1 VHRLRVGIVGI
12 GQTKFGKL
20 SDSSS
25 RELVADAFKEALADA
40 GLARKDISTL
50 IVCSGTHYDKQRS
63 PAGIMAEYLG
73 VNPTPTF
80 HVEAACASSG
90 VGVRVGWSMIQA
102 GLHDIVAVVGFQK
115 MMELDAAEVQD
126 VMSRSGDVMWE
137 SPFGPT
143 MPAYYAMHAR
153 AHMKRYGTTEEQL
166 ALVSVKNHK
175 YGAKN
180 PYAMF
185 QKELTVEDVLKSR
198 VVASPLK
205 LYDCC
210 ANADGATCVILA
222 REKLARKFTDAPVWV
237 AGLGLASSPMSL
249 TSRSEFASF
258 QCTVQAARQAYKMA
272 KVTAH
277 DLDVAEVHD
286 SFTSAEIVNYED
298 LGFCRRGDGGKMIQD
313 GQTHIGGKIPVN
325 VDGGLLAKGHP
336 VGATGAAHIIAIA
349 KQLRNEAGQNQ
360 VPKAK
365 IGLAHNIGGIGMYA
379 VCTVLRAS

>member
-1 VHRLRVGIVGI
+1 MGVGH
-12 GQTKFGKL
+12 TPFGKL

-25 RELVADAFKEALADA
+25 RELVADAFREALSDA

-50 IVCSGTHYDKQRS
+50 IVCSGSHYDRQRS
-63 PAGIMAEYLG
+63 PAGIMAEYVGL
-73 VNPTPTF
+73 NPTPTL

-102 GLHDIVAVVGFQK
+102 GLHDTVAVVGFQK
-115 MMELDAAEVQD
+115 MTELDAAEIQD

-153 AHMKRYGTTEEQL
+153 AHMKRYGTTEEQF

-175 YGAKN
+175 YGATN
-180 PYAMF
+180 PLAMF
-185 QKELTVEDVLKSR
+185 RKELTVEDVLKSR

-205 LYDCC
+205 LLDCC
-210 ANADGATCVILA
+210 ANADGAACVIMA
-222 REKLARKFTDAPVWV
+222 GEKFARKTTDNPVWI

-258 QCTVQAARQAYKMA
+258 ECSVHAVKQAYKMA
-272 KVTAH
+272 KVTAR

-286 SFTSAEIVNYED
+286 SFTSAEIIDYED
-298 LGFCRRGDGGKMIQD
+298 LGFCRKGMGGKLIQD
-313 GQTHIGGKIPVN
+313 GQTSIGGRIPVN

-336 VGATGAAHIIAIA
+336 VGATGASHIISIV
-349 KQLRNEAGQNQ
+349 KQLRNQAGPNQ
-360 VPKAK
+360 VPKASV
-365 IGLAHNIGGIGMYA
+365 GLAHNIGGIGMYA
-379 VCTVLRAS
+379 VCTVLRAT

>member
-1 VHRLRVGIVGI
+1 MGVGH
-12 GQTKFGKL
+12 TPFGKL

-25 RELVADAFKEALADA
+25 RELVADAFREALSDA

-50 IVCSGTHYDKQRS
+50 IVCSGSHYDRQRS
-63 PAGIMAEYLG
+63 PAGIMAEYVGL
-73 VNPTPTF
+73 NPTPTL

-102 GLHDIVAVVGFQK
+102 GLHDTVAVVGFQK
-115 MMELDAAEVQD
+115 MTELEAAEIQD

-153 AHMKRYGTTEEQL
+153 AHMKRYGTTEEQF

-175 YGAKN
+175 YGATN
-180 PYAMF
+180 PLAMF
-185 QKELTVEDVLKSR
+185 RKELTVEDVLKSR

-205 LYDCC
+205 LLDCC
-210 ANADGATCVILA
+210 ANADGAACVIMA
-222 REKLARKFTDAPVWV
+222 GEKFARKTTDNPVWI
-237 AGLGLASSPMSL
+237 AGLGLASNPISL

-258 QCTVQAARQAYKMA
+258 ECSVHAVKQAYKMA
-272 KVTAH
+272 KVTAR

-286 SFTSAEIVNYED
+286 SFTSAEIIDYED
-298 LGFCRRGDGGKMIQD
+298 LGFCRKGMGGKLIQD
-313 GQTHIGGKIPVN
+313 GQTSIGGRIPVN

-336 VGATGAAHIIAIA
+336 VGATGASHIISIV
-349 KQLRNEAGQNQ
+349 KQLRNQAGPNQ
-360 VPKAK
+360 VPKASV
-365 IGLAHNIGGIGMYA
+365 GLAHNIGGIGMYA
-379 VCTVLRAS
+379 VCTVLRAT

>member
-1 VHRLRVGIVGI
+1 MGV
-12 GQTKFGKL
+12 GQTPFGKL

-25 RELVADAFKEALADA
+25 RELVADAFREALSDA

-50 IVCSGTHYDKQRS
+50 IVCSGSHYDKQRS
-63 PAGIMAEYLG
+63 PAGIMAEYVGL
-73 VNPTPTF
+73 NPTPTL

-102 GLHDIVAVVGFQK
+102 GLHDTVAVVGFQK
-115 MMELDAAEVQD
+115 MTELDAAEIQD
-126 VMSRSGDVMWE
+126 VMGRSGDVMWE

-153 AHMKRYGTTEEQL
+153 AHMKRYGTTEEQF

-175 YGAKN
+175 YGATN
-180 PYAMF
+180 PLAMF
-185 QKELTVEDVLKSR
+185 RKEITVEDVLKSR

-205 LYDCC
+205 VLDCC
-210 ANADGATCVILA
+210 ANADGAACVIMA
-222 REKLARKFTDAPVWV
+222 GEKFARKTTDNPVWI

-258 QCTVQAARQAYKMA
+258 ECSVHAVKQAYKMA
-272 KVTAH
+272 KVTAR

-286 SFTSAEIVNYED
+286 SFTSAEIIDYED
-298 LGFCRRGDGGKMIQD
+298 LGFCRKGMGGKLIQD
-313 GQTHIGGKIPVN
+313 GETSIGGRIPVN

-336 VGATGAAHIIAIA
+336 VGATGASHIISIV
-349 KQLRNEAGQNQ
+349 KQLRNQAGPNQ
-360 VPKAK
+360 VPKASV
-365 IGLAHNIGGIGMYA
+365 GLAHNIGGIGMYA
-379 VCTVLRAS
+379 VCTLLRAS

>member
-1 VHRLRVGIVGI
+1 MGVGH
-12 GQTKFGKL
+12 TPFGKL

-25 RELVADAFKEALADA
+25 RELVADAFREALSDA

-50 IVCSGTHYDKQRS
+50 IVCSGSHYDRQRS
-63 PAGIMAEYLG
+63 PAGIMAEYVGL
-73 VNPTPTF
+73 NPTPTL

-102 GLHDIVAVVGFQK
+102 GLHDTVAVVGFQK
-115 MMELDAAEVQD
+115 MTELDAAEIQD

-153 AHMKRYGTTEEQL
+153 AHMKRYGTTEEQF

-175 YGAKN
+175 YGATN
-180 PYAMF
+180 PLAMF
-185 QKELTVEDVLKSR
+185 RKEITVEDVLKSR

-205 LYDCC
+205 LLDCC
-210 ANADGATCVILA
+210 ANADGAACVIMA
-222 REKLARKFTDAPVWV
+222 GEKFARKTTDNPVWI

-258 QCTVQAARQAYKMA
+258 ECSVHAVKQAYKMA
-272 KVTAH
+272 KVTAR

-286 SFTSAEIVNYED
+286 SFTSAEIINYED
-298 LGFCRRGDGGKMIQD
+298 LGFCRKGMGGKLIQD
-313 GQTHIGGKIPVN
+313 GQTSIGGRIPVN

-336 VGATGAAHIIAIA
+336 VGATGASHIISIV
-349 KQLRNEAGQNQ
+349 KQLRNQAGPNQ
-360 VPKAK
+360 VPKASV
-365 IGLAHNIGGIGMYA
+365 GLAHNIGGIGMYA

>member
-1 VHRLRVGIVGI
+1 MRVGIVGV
-12 GQTKFGKL
+12 GQTKFGEL
-20 SDSSS
+20 TDSSG
-25 RELVADAFKEALADA
+25 REMVGDAFKAALSDA
-40 GLARKDISTL
+40 GLARKDITSL
-50 IVCSGTHYDKQRS
+50 VVCSGSHYDKQRS

-73 VNPTPTF
+73 LNPTPTF

-90 VGVRVGWSMIQA
+90 VGVRVGSSMIQA
-102 GLHDIVAVVGFQK
+102 GLHDTVAVVGFQK
-115 MMELDAAEVQD
+115 MTELNASEVQD

-153 AHMKRYGTTEEQL
+153 AHMKRYDTTEEQF

-205 LYDCC
+205 LLDCC
-210 ANADGATCVILA
+210 ANADGAACIILA
-222 REKLARKFTDAPVWV
+222 GEKLARKITDTPVWI
-237 AGLGLASSPMSL
+237 AGLGLASNPMSL
-249 TSRSEFASF
+249 TSRNEYASF
-258 QCTVQAARQAYKMA
+258 ECSVHAVKQAYRMA
-272 KVTAH
+272 KVTAR

-286 SFTSAEIVNYED
+286 SFTSAEIINYED
-298 LGFCRRGDGGKMIQD
+298 LGFCRRGDGGRFIQD
-313 GQTHIGGKIPVN
+313 GQTYIGGKIPVN

-336 VGATGAAHIIAIA
+336 VGATGAAHIISIV
-349 KQLRNEAGQNQ
+349 KQLRNEAGPNQ
-360 VPKAK
+360 VPKAR

>member
-1 VHRLRVGIVGI
+1 MHIGIVGV
-12 GQTKFGKL
+12 GHTKFGKL
-20 SDSSS
+20 SDSSA
-25 RELVADAFKEALADA
+25 REMVGDAFKAALSDA

-50 IVCSGTHYDKQRS
+50 IVCSGSHYDKQRS

-73 VNPTPTF
+73 LNPTPTF
-80 HVEAACASSG
+80 HVEAACASSA

-102 GLHDIVAVVGFQK
+102 SLHDIVAVVGFQK
-115 MMELDAAEVQD
+115 MTELDAAEVQD

-153 AHMKRYGTTEEQL
+153 THMKRYGTTEEQF

-205 LYDCC
+205 LFDCC
-210 ANADGATCVILA
+210 ANADGAACVILA
-222 REKLARKFTDAPVWV
+222 GEKLARKITDTPVWIV
-237 AGLGLASSPMSL
+237 GLGLASNPMSL
-249 TSRSEFASF
+249 TSRNEFASF
-258 QCTVQAARQAYKMA
+258 ECSVHAVKQAYKMA
-272 KVTAH
+272 RVTARN
-277 DLDVAEVHD
+277 LDVAEVHD
-286 SFTSAEIVNYED
+286 SFTSAEIINYED
-298 LGFCRRGDGGKMIQD
+298 LGFCRRGDGGKFIQD
-313 GQTHIGGKIPVN
+313 GQTYIGGKIPVN

-336 VGATGAAHIIAIA
+336 VGATGAAHIISIV
-349 KQLRNEAGQNQ
+349 KQLRNEAGPNQ
-360 VPKAK
+360 VPKAR
-365 IGLAHNIGGIGMYA
+365 IGLAHNIGGIGMYS

>member
-1 VHRLRVGIVGI
+1 MRIGVVGI

-25 RELVADAFKEALADA
+25 RELAADAFSEALTDA
-40 GLARKDISTL
+40 NLDAKNISAL

-63 PAGIMAEYLG
+63 PAGVMAEYLG
-73 VNPTPTF
+73 LNPNPTF

-90 VGVRVGWSMIQA
+90 VGVRVGWSLIRS
-102 GLHDIVAVVGFQK
+102 GLHGIVAVLGFQK
-115 MMELDAAEVQD
+115 MTESNAAEIQE

-153 AHMKRYGTTEEQL
+153 AHMEKYGTTEEQF
-166 ALVSVKNHK
+166 ALVSVKNHR

-180 PYAMF
+180 PNAMF
-185 QKELTVEDVLKSR
+185 QKEITVDEVLKSR
-198 VVASPLK
+198 VVSSPLK

-210 ANADGATCVILA
+210 ANADGAACVILA
-222 REKLARKFTDAPVWV
+222 GEKVARRVAEPVWIT
-237 AGLGLASSPMSL
+237 GLGLASSSMSL
-249 TSRSEFASF
+249 TSRNEFASF
-258 QCTVQAARQAYKMA
+258 QCSAQAVRQAYKMA
-272 KVTAH
+272 RVTAR

-286 SFTSAEIVNYED
+286 SFTSAEIMDYED
-298 LGFCRRGDGGKMIQD
+298 LGFCKKGHGGKFIED
-313 GQTHIGGKIPVN
+313 GQTYIGGRIPVN

-336 VGATGAAHIIAIA
+336 VGATGASHIVSVV
-349 KQLRNEAGQNQ
+349 KQLRNAAGSNQ
-360 VPKAK
+360 VPKAR

>member
-1 VHRLRVGIVGI
+1 MRIGIVGV

-25 RELVADAFKEALADA
+25 RELAADAFTEALTDA
-40 GLARKDISTL
+40 NLAAKNISAL

-63 PAGIMAEYLG
+63 PAGVMAEYLG
-73 VNPTPTF
+73 LNPNPTF

-90 VGVRVGWSMIQA
+90 VGVRVGWSLIRS
-102 GLHDIVAVVGFQK
+102 GLHGIVAVLGFQK
-115 MMELDAAEVQD
+115 MTESNAAEIQE

-153 AHMKRYGTTEEQL
+153 AHMERYGTTEEQF
-166 ALVSVKNHK
+166 ALVSVKNHR

-185 QKELTVEDVLKSR
+185 QKEVTVDEVMKSR
-198 VVASPLK
+198 VVSSPLK

-210 ANADGATCVILA
+210 ANADGAACVILA
-222 REKLARKFTDAPVWV
+222 GEDVARRAAEPVWIT
-237 AGLGLASSPMSL
+237 GLGLASSPMSL
-249 TSRSEFASF
+249 TSRNEFASF
-258 QCTVQAARQAYKMA
+258 QCSVQAVKQAYKMA
-272 KVTAH
+272 KVTAR
-277 DLDVAEVHD
+277 DIDVAEVHD
-286 SFTSAEIVNYED
+286 SFTSAEIIDYED
-298 LGFCRRGDGGKMIQD
+298 LGFCKRGQGGRFIED
-313 GQTHIGGKIPVN
+313 GQTYIGGRIPVN
-325 VDGGLLAKGHP
+325 IDGGLLAKGHP
-336 VGATGAAHIIAIA
+336 VGATGASHIISIV
-349 KQLRNEAGQNQ
+349 KQLRNAVGSNQ
-360 VPKAK
+360 VPKAR